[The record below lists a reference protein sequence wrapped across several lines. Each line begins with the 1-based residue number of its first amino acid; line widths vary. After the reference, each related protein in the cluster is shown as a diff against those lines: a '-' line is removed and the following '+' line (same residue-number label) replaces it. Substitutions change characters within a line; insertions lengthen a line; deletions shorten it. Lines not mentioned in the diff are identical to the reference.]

1 MMFPAVAVTMLSLLS
16 VGLSAPVIDCKN
28 LTRPIEI
35 ENREQ
40 LLGKWTALAES
51 TNMPGSQQLT
61 KLLVGNSWVNV
72 NVTNDVD
79 VLEFVQYQKLM
90 GACYSIRVNMTLA
103 NNTLSSGTP
112 LMMRDTL
119 LSTSCP
125 DCLVVYAESP
135 TTSSVLTG
143 LQFLSKRRTVT
154 DAEMEEFKK
163 QVQCLGLP
171 APAVLNT
178 ETALCPEDSQSQET
192 QTTDLTDTFKT
203 MGDDIMRA
211 MDEFLTSGSGIKD
224 LIKLISSNVFEK
236 N

>member
-40 LLGKWTALAES
+40 LLGKWTALAGS
-51 TNMPGSQQLT
+51 ANMPGIKMNTSKPL
-61 KLLVGNSWVNV
+61 GNSWVKISAANE
-72 NVTNDVD
+72 VD
-79 VLEFVQYQKLM
+79 GLESVQYQNLM

-103 NNTLSSGTP
+103 NNTLSSGNE
-112 LMMRDTL
+112 LGKNTL

-135 TTSSVLTG
+135 TTSSVVTG

-171 APAVLNT
+171 APAVVDT
-178 ETALCPEDSQSQET
+178 KTALCPEDSQSQET
-192 QTTDLTDTFKT
+192 QTTDLTDTLKT
-203 MGDDIMRA
+203 MGDGLKDFL
-211 MDEFLTSGSGIKD
+211 DELLRSRIKD
-224 LIKLISSNVFEK
+224 LNEADQ
-236 N
+236 